1 MQKKMKKY
9 EIFWVLLVPL
19 FLIGIFKVVFH
30 GIVYAHPADWDDA
43 RYIFTMLGTDASFM
57 AVHFP
62 EEFGEWIMWRL
73 ISWIAIVLLIACGL
87 IFLTMNIIKIWK
99 LLKKEKSIGSKEK
112 KIR

>member
-19 FLIGIFKVVFH
+19 FLIGIFKVVVH
-30 GIVYAHPADWDDA
+30 GIVYAHPTDWDDA
-43 RYIFTMLGTDASFM
+43 RYIFTMLGTDVSFM

-62 EEFGEWIMWRL
+62 EEFGEWIMWRW